1 MHAGEDKRNS
11 YEDRDWPKDIFF
23 STTGCL
29 SLMIMSDWHHKP
41 YSLDWEWLDGDLYF
55 LSFSFC
61 FLCLWF
67 WGVRSP
73 FQMCGGNENTR
84 GKGFSSRVCLDCV
97 NHERGSKRKIN
108 KINLNLKIKNQFFLP
123 SFLSKNLSKKATQ
136 KYILELL
143 PSHVSLLFILVFTW
157 RKKEREIVGRC
168 PIKSHKWEHG
178 KIRVLLEVLLENISR
193 IFNTWI
199 M

>member
-108 KINLNLKIKNQFFLP
+108 KINLNLKIKNQVFLP
-123 SFLSKNLSKKATQ
+123 YFHSKHLSKKANLKIHLRDVTFSCFFVV
-136 KYILELL
+136 Y
-143 PSHVSLLFILVFTW
+143 SCFYM
-157 RKKEREIVGRC
+157 KKERKGNSGKM
-168 PIKSHKWEHG
+168 PHK
-178 KIRVLLEVLLENISR
+178 IS
-193 IFNTWI
+193 
-199 M
+199 